1 MIKKMLKGNIKQNLD
16 IYLAKMAKKYP
27 KQLVVTSPRQKRGG
41 LVDTCGDY
49 EIIMDIDSGS
59 YGQVK
64 LAKDLD
70 GQQVAIKLIDAEKVV
85 KQKKERHV

>member
-1 MIKKMLKGNIKQNLD
+1 
-16 IYLAKMAKKYP
+16 MAKKYP

-59 YGQVK
+59 YG
-64 LAKDLD
+64 
-70 GQQVAIKLIDAEKVV
+70 
-85 KQKKERHV
+85 

>member
-1 MIKKMLKGNIKQNLD
+1 M
-16 IYLAKMAKKYP
+16 
-27 KQLVVTSPRQKRGG
+27 
-41 LVDTCGDY
+41 CGDY
-49 EIIMDIDSGS
+49 EIIADIDSGS

-85 KQKKERHV
+85 KQKKERHVQREKDLLFKLKHQHIIKIYKTFKWVSAQLFL